1 MMQNREPAMNVS
13 PLSTDADVRVD
24 VSPVSPWLT
33 IKQGAAW
40 AKCGRRQLYE
50 AVQRGELR
58 AVRVGGR
65 GELRFRTDWI
75 DTWLERTPA
84 SGRLSR

>member
-1 MMQNREPAMNVS
+1 MNVP
-13 PLSTDADVRVD
+13 PLSTDAEVRID
-24 VSPVSPWLT
+24 ASRVSQSSPWLT

-40 AKCGRRQLYE
+40 AQCGRRQLYE

-65 GELRFRTDWI
+65 GELRFRTEWI

>member
-1 MMQNREPAMNVS
+1 MNVS

-33 IKQGAAW
+33 IKQGAKW
-40 AKCGRRQLYE
+40 AQCGRRQLSE

-65 GELRFRTDWI
+65 GELRFRIEWI